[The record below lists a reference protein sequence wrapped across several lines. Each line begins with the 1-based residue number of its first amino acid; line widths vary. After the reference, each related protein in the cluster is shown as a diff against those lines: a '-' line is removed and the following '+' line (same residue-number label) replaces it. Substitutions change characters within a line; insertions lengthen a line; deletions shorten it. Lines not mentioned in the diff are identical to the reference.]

1 MSDYLDKIAQQ
12 VAGGM
17 DPFKKIAS
25 YIPGFKG
32 YIDRQNRR
40 DEDKV
45 LRDTIASRFEEQW
58 QKISALQRDFISQGE
73 ISLIDELEVPAIK
86 LRTFIDRVRRAPR
99 GYSGVFDAVKIN
111 NEELLKMYQYD
122 ATLLTMSDEV
132 GRAIDHIQASI
143 GTDGLLASIRNLTTT
158 AQQCLDLYERRS
170 EVIFSEGNE

>member
-1 MSDYLDKIAQQ
+1 MSDFIDQIVQK
-12 VAGGM
+12 VTGGM

-32 YIDRQNRR
+32 YIERQNRR
-40 DEDKV
+40 DEDKI

-58 QKISALQRDFISQGE
+58 QRVSSLQRDFISQGE

-111 NEELLKMYQYD
+111 SNELQKMYQYD
-122 ATLLTMSDEV
+122 ASLLAMSDEV
-132 GRAIDHIQASI
+132 GRAIDHIQESI
-143 GTDGLLASIRNLTTT
+143 GTDGLLAAIRNLTST

-170 EVIFSEGNE
+170 EVVFSEGS